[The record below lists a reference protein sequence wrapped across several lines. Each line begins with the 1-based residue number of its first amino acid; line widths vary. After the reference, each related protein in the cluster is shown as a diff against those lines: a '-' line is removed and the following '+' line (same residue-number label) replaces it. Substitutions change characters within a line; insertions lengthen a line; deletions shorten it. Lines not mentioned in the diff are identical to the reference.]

1 MKEGIEAPGIIE
13 GLRARKPGSL
23 EHAPAGLDL
32 PNNLELLAES
42 VVL

>member
-1 MKEGIEAPGIIE
+1 MKEGIEAPRIIE
-13 GLRARKPGSL
+13 GLRTRKPRSL
-23 EHAPAGLDL
+23 EHAPPGLDL